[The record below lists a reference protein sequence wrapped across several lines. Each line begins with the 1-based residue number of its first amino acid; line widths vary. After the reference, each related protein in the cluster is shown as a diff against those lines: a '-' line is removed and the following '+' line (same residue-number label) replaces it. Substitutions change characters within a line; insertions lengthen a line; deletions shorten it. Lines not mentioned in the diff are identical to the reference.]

1 MDPRF
6 TFLASPF
13 PTDPANPREALPTD
27 DASLLDAY
35 STAVTRAVD
44 RVSPSVVKIDVTA
57 SLSRRGGS
65 GSGSGFVFTPDGLV
79 LTNSHVVRSGARFQ
93 LTFNDGQRALAT
105 LIGEDA
111 DTDTAVL
118 RTDAPVLQPAVLGS
132 SRTLRVGQL
141 AIAVGN
147 PFGFQFTVTAG
158 VISALGR
165 SMRSTT
171 GRMMEEVIQTDAA
184 LNPGNSGG
192 PLVNSRGEVIGIN
205 TATIVSAQGL
215 CFAIG
220 IDTAKFVASQLL
232 QYGRVRRS
240 WIGIAGQNVPLPRRL
255 AYEYQLKEATGIL
268 VVSVQDQ
275 SPASRAVL
283 REGDIITALAGQPVA
298 GIDALHRMLTA
309 ECAGKS
315 LSMELLRGVERLQ
328 LNIKPESK
336 PEE

>member
-1 MDPRF
+1 MEQRF
-6 TFLASPF
+6 AFLA
-13 PTDPANPREALPTD
+13 NPYPGESENTTGTPSTD
-27 DASLLDAY
+27 DAALLDSY
-35 STAVTRAVD
+35 STAVMRAVE
-44 RVSPSVVKIDVTA
+44 RVSPSVVKIDVKA
-57 SLSRRGGS
+57 SSRRGGS
-65 GSGSGFVFTPDGLV
+65 GSGFIFTPDGLV
-79 LTNSHVVRSGARFQ
+79 LTNSHVVRGGSRFE
-93 LTFNDGQRALAT
+93 LTFNDGQQTRAT

-118 RTDAPVLQPAVLGS
+118 RTDAAMIQPAVLGT
-132 SRTLRVGQL
+132 SRNLRVGQL

-171 GRMMEEVIQTDAA
+171 GRMIEEVIQTDAA

-232 QYGRVRRS
+232 QHGRVRRS

-255 AYEYQLKEATGIL
+255 AYEYQLREATGIL
-268 VVSVQDQ
+268 VVSVQEA
-275 SPASRAVL
+275 SPASRAAL
-283 REGDIITALAGQPVA
+283 REGDIIIGLDGHPIA
-298 GIDALHRMLTA
+298 GIDELHRLLTPDR
-309 ECAGKS
+309 AGQH
-315 LSMELLRGVERLQ
+315 LHLEILRGVQQLQ
-328 LNIKPESK
+328 LSITPEPK

>member
-1 MDPRF
+1 MEQRF
-6 TFLASPF
+6 AFLA
-13 PTDPANPREALPTD
+13 NPYPGESENTTGTPSTD
-27 DASLLDAY
+27 DAALLDSY
-35 STAVTRAVD
+35 STAVMRAVE
-44 RVSPSVVKIDVTA
+44 RVSPSVVKIDVKA
-57 SLSRRGGS
+57 SSRRGGS
-65 GSGSGFVFTPDGLV
+65 GSGFIFTPDGLV
-79 LTNSHVVRSGARFQ
+79 LTNSHVVRGGSRFE
-93 LTFNDGQRALAT
+93 LTFNDGQQTLAT

-118 RTDAPVLQPAVLGS
+118 RTDAAMIQPAVLGT
-132 SRTLRVGQL
+132 SRNLRVGQL

-171 GRMMEEVIQTDAA
+171 GRMIEEVIQTDAA

-232 QYGRVRRS
+232 QHGRVRRS

-255 AYEYQLKEATGIL
+255 AYEYQLKEAKPGATLHIRSCL
-268 VVSVQDQ
+268 PRRCSVRGP
-275 SPASRAVL
+275 SPGRHSSRHA
-283 REGDIITALAGQPVA
+283 R
-298 GIDALHRMLTA
+298 
-309 ECAGKS
+309 KS
-315 LSMELLRGVERLQ
+315 CGTW
-328 LNIKPESK
+328 
-336 PEE
+336 

>member
-6 TFLASPF
+6 SFLSGAF
-13 PTDPANPREALPTD
+13 PGDSSGTNEPTPVD

-44 RVSPSVVKIDVTA
+44 RVSPSVVKIDVR
-57 SLSRRGGS
+57 SSSSRHG

-79 LTNSHVVRSGARFQ
+79 LTNSHVVRDGSRFQ
-93 LTFNDGQRALAT
+93 LTLNDGQQALAT
-105 LIGEDA
+105 LIGEDP

-118 RTDAPVLQPAVLGS
+118 RTDAPILQPAVLGS
-132 SRTLRVGQL
+132 SSRLRVGQL

-232 QYGRVRRS
+232 QHGRVRRS

-255 AYEYQLKEATGIL
+255 AYEHRLKEGTGIL
-268 VVSVQDQ
+268 VVSVQDR
-275 SPASRAVL
+275 SPAARAVL
-283 REGDIITALAGQPVA
+283 REGDIITAIADQPVA
-298 GIDALHRMLTA
+298 GIDALHRLLTP
-309 ECAGKS
+309 EYAGKTLS
-315 LSMELLRGVERLQ
+315 LEILRGVERLQ
-328 LNIKPESK
+328 LSITPETKPDGE
-336 PEE
+336 

>member
-1 MDPRF
+1 MEPRF
-6 TFLASPF
+6 AFLASSF
-13 PTDPANPREALPTD
+13 ADDSANTNESAAIA

-35 STAVTRAVD
+35 STAVTRAVE

-57 SLSRRGGS
+57 SSSRRS
-65 GSGSGFVFTPDGLV
+65 GAGSGFVFTPDGLV
-79 LTNSHVVRSGARFQ
+79 LTNSHVVRGGSRFQ
-93 LTFNDGQRALAT
+93 LTFNDGQLALAT
-105 LIGEDA
+105 LVGEDA

-118 RTDAPVLQPAVLGS
+118 RTDAPTFQPAVLGS

-220 IDTAKFVASQLL
+220 IDTAKFVVSQLL
-232 QYGRVRRS
+232 QHGQVRRS

-255 AYEYQLKEATGIL
+255 AYEYQLKESTGIL
-268 VVSVQDQ
+268 VVSVQES
-275 SPASRAVL
+275 SPASRASL

-298 GIDALHRMLTA
+298 GIDALHRLLTD
-309 ECAGKS
+309 EYAGKILS
-315 LSMELLRGVERLQ
+315 LEILRGVERLQ
-328 LNIKPESK
+328 IDIKPETK
-336 PEE
+336 PAE

>member
-1 MDPRF
+1 MESRF
-6 TFLASPF
+6 SLLAGQLSGDS
-13 PTDPANPREALPTD
+13 TNPGESGPVN
-27 DASLLDAY
+27 DAPLLDAY
-35 STAVTRAVD
+35 STAVTQAVD
-44 RVSPSVVKIDVTA
+44 RVSPSVVKIDVKTA
-57 SLSRRGGS
+57 SSRRG

-79 LTNSHVVRSGARFQ
+79 LTNSHVVRGASSIQ
-93 LTFNDGQRALAT
+93 LSFHDGQRASAT

-118 RTDAPVLQPAVLGS
+118 RTDAKIIQPAVLGN
-132 SRTLRVGQL
+132 SRNLRVGQL

-158 VISALGR
+158 VVSALGR

-192 PLVNSRGEVIGIN
+192 PLVNSRGEVVGIN

-220 IDTAKFVASQLL
+220 IDTAKVVASQLL

-240 WIGIAGQNVPLPRRL
+240 WIGISGQNVPLPRRL
-255 AYEYQLKEATGIL
+255 AYEYQLKATTGIL
-268 VVSVQDQ
+268 VVSVQDDGP
-275 SPASRAVL
+275 SSRAEL
-283 REGDIITALAGQPVA
+283 REGDIITGLAGQPVA
-298 GIDALHRMLTA
+298 GIDELHRLLKAESAGQRLTI
-309 ECAGKS
+309 EI
-315 LSMELLRGVERLQ
+315 LRGVQRLQ
-328 LNIKPESK
+328 LDIIPEPK
-336 PEE
+336 PEEA

>member
-1 MDPRF
+1 MEQRF
-6 TFLASPF
+6 AFLAGPYPGESENTTGTPS
-13 PTDPANPREALPTD
+13 TD
-27 DASLLDAY
+27 DAALLDSY
-35 STAVTRAVD
+35 STAVMRAVE
-44 RVSPSVVKIDVTA
+44 RVSPSVVKIDVKA
-57 SLSRRGGS
+57 SSRRRGGS
-65 GSGSGFVFTPDGLV
+65 GSGFIFTPDGLV
-79 LTNSHVVRSGARFQ
+79 LTNSHVVRGGSRFE
-93 LTFNDGQRALAT
+93 LTFNDGQQTLAT

-118 RTDAPVLQPAVLGS
+118 RTDAAMIQPAVLGT
-132 SRTLRVGQL
+132 SRNLRVGQL

-171 GRMMEEVIQTDAA
+171 GRMIEEVIQTDAA

-232 QYGRVRRS
+232 QHGRVRRS

-268 VVSVQDQ
+268 VVSVQEA
-275 SPASRAVL
+275 SPASRAAL
-283 REGDIITALAGQPVA
+283 REGDIVIGLDGHSVA
-298 GIDALHRMLTA
+298 GIDELHRLLTPDR
-309 ECAGKS
+309 AGQH
-315 LSMELLRGVERLQ
+315 LQ
-328 LNIKPESK
+328 LEILRVVQQLQLSITPEPK

>member
-6 TFLASPF
+6 AFLAGSF
-13 PTDPANPREALPTD
+13 PDDSTGTNEPTPLD
-27 DASLLDAY
+27 DTSLLDAY
-35 STAVTRAVD
+35 STAVTRAVE
-44 RVSPSVVKIDVTA
+44 RVSPSVVKIDVK
-57 SLSRRGGS
+57 SSSRRG

-79 LTNSHVVRSGARFQ
+79 LTNSHVVRGGARYQ
-93 LTFNDGQRALAT
+93 LTFNDGQQALAT

-118 RTDAPVLQPAVLGS
+118 RTDAATLQPAVLGN

-165 SMRSTT
+165 SMGSTT

-232 QYGRVRRS
+232 QHGRVRRS

-255 AYEYQLKEATGIL
+255 AYEYQLKESTGIL
-268 VVSVQDQ
+268 VVSVQDG
-275 SPASRAVL
+275 SPASHAAL
-283 REGDIITALAGQPVA
+283 REGDIIVAIADQPVA
-298 GIDALHRMLTA
+298 GIDALHRLLTA
-309 ECAGKS
+309 ECAGMT
-315 LSMELLRGVERLQ
+315 LSVEILRGVERLQ
-328 LNIKPESK
+328 LSIKPETK

>member
-1 MDPRF
+1 MEPRF
-6 TFLASPF
+6 AFLASPS
-13 PTDPANPREALPTD
+13 PSDSINANEPAATD
-27 DASLLDAY
+27 DSFLLDAY
-35 STAVTRAVD
+35 STAVTRAVE
-44 RVSPSVVKIDVTA
+44 RVSSSVVKIDVK
-57 SLSRRGGS
+57 SSSSHRG

-79 LTNSHVVRSGARFQ
+79 LTNSHVVRGGSRFQ
-93 LTFNDGQRALAT
+93 LTFNDGQQALAT

-118 RTDAPVLQPAVLGS
+118 RTDAATLQPVVLGC

-165 SMRSTT
+165 SMRSAT

-232 QYGRVRRS
+232 QYGRLRRS

-268 VVSVQDQ
+268 VVSVQDG
-275 SPASRAVL
+275 SPASRTDL
-283 REGDIITALAGQPVA
+283 REGDIITAVADQPVA
-298 GIDALHRMLTA
+298 GIDALHRLLTA
-309 ECAGKS
+309 DRAGTILS
-315 LSMELLRGVERLQ
+315 LEVLRGVEMLQ
-328 LNIKPESK
+328 LSIKPETK
-336 PEE
+336 PDE

>member
-1 MDPRF
+1 MESRF
-6 TFLASPF
+6 AFLASSF
-13 PTDPANPREALPTD
+13 SDSSTNTTDPTQAD

-35 STAVTRAVD
+35 STAVTHAVE
-44 RVSPSVVKIDVTA
+44 RVSPSVVKIDVKSA
-57 SLSRRGGS
+57 SSRRG

-79 LTNSHVVRSGARFQ
+79 LTNSHVVRGGSRYQ
-93 LTFNDGQRALAT
+93 LTFHDGQQAPAT

-118 RTDAPVLQPAVLGS
+118 RTDASILQPAVLGS

-141 AIAVGN
+141 AVAVGN

-205 TATIVSAQGL
+205 TATIISAQGL

-232 QYGRVRRS
+232 QFGRVRRS

-255 AYEYQLKEATGIL
+255 AYEYQLAEATGIL
-268 VVSVQDQ
+268 VVSVQEN
-275 SPASRAVL
+275 SPASRASL
-283 REGDIITALAGQPVA
+283 REGDIITALDGQPIA
-298 GIDALHRMLTA
+298 GIDALHHLLTA
-309 ECAGKS
+309 ESAGKT
-315 LSMELLRGVERLQ
+315 LPLEVLRGVERLQ
-328 LNIKPESK
+328 LNIKPETK
-336 PEE
+336 PDE

>member
-1 MDPRF
+1 MEQRF
-6 TFLASPF
+6 AFLA
-13 PTDPANPREALPTD
+13 NPYPGESENTTGTPSTD
-27 DASLLDAY
+27 DAALLDSY
-35 STAVTRAVD
+35 STAVMRAVE
-44 RVSPSVVKIDVTA
+44 RVSPSVVKIDVKA
-57 SLSRRGGS
+57 SSRRRGGS
-65 GSGSGFVFTPDGLV
+65 GSGFIFTPDGLV
-79 LTNSHVVRSGARFQ
+79 LTNSHVVRGGSRFE
-93 LTFNDGQRALAT
+93 LIFNDGQQTLAT

-118 RTDAPVLQPAVLGS
+118 RTDAAMIQPAVLGT
-132 SRTLRVGQL
+132 SRNLRVGQL

-171 GRMMEEVIQTDAA
+171 GRMIEEVIQTDAA

-232 QYGRVRRS
+232 QHGRVRRS

-268 VVSVQDQ
+268 VVSVQEA
-275 SPASRAVL
+275 SPASRAPL
-283 REGDIITALAGQPVA
+283 REGDIVIGLDGHPVA
-298 GIDALHRMLTA
+298 GIDELHRLLTPDR
-309 ECAGKS
+309 AGQ
-315 LSMELLRGVERLQ
+315 ELQLEILRGVQQLQ
-328 LNIKPESK
+328 LSITPEPK

>member
-1 MDPRF
+1 
-6 TFLASPF
+6 
-13 PTDPANPREALPTD
+13 
-27 DASLLDAY
+27 
-35 STAVTRAVD
+35 VH
-44 RVSPSVVKIDVTA
+44 
-57 SLSRRGGS
+57 GGS
-65 GSGSGFVFTPDGLV
+65 
-79 LTNSHVVRSGARFQ
+79 RFQ
-93 LTFNDGQRALAT
+93 LTFNDGQQALAT

-118 RTDAPVLQPAVLGS
+118 RTDAPVLQPAALGS

-171 GRMMEEVIQTDAA
+171 GRVMEEVIQTDAA

-220 IDTAKFVASQLL
+220 VDTAKFVASQLL
-232 QYGRVRRS
+232 QHGRVHRS

-268 VVSVQDQ
+268 IVSVQGE
-275 SPASRAVL
+275 SPASRAAL
-283 REGDIITALAGQPVA
+283 RDGDIITALADQPVA
-298 GIDALHRMLTA
+298 GIDALHRLLTA
-309 ECAGKS
+309 ERAGTMLS
-315 LSMELLRGVERLQ
+315 LEILRGVERLCI
-328 LNIKPESK
+328 NIRPEMK
-336 PEE
+336 ADE

>member
-1 MDPRF
+1 MDPGF
-6 TFLASPF
+6 SFLSAAFPGDSSSPNE
-13 PTDPANPREALPTD
+13 PTPVD

-44 RVSPSVVKIDVTA
+44 RVSPSVVKIDVR
-57 SLSRRGGS
+57 SSFSRHG

-79 LTNSHVVRSGARFQ
+79 LTNSHVVRGGSRFQ
-93 LTFNDGQRALAT
+93 LTLNDGQQALAT
-105 LIGEDA
+105 LIGEDP

-118 RTDAPVLQPAVLGS
+118 RTDAPILQPAVLGS
-132 SRTLRVGQL
+132 SRRLRVGQL

-232 QYGRVRRS
+232 QHGRVRRS

-255 AYEYQLKEATGIL
+255 AYEHRLKEGTGIL
-268 VVSVQDQ
+268 VVSVQDR
-275 SPASRAVL
+275 SPAARAVL
-283 REGDIITALAGQPVA
+283 REGDIITAIADQPVA
-298 GIDALHRMLTA
+298 GIDALHRLLTP
-309 ECAGKS
+309 EYAGKTLS
-315 LSMELLRGVERLQ
+315 LEILRGVERLQ
-328 LNIKPESK
+328 LSITPETKPDE
-336 PEE
+336 

>member
-1 MDPRF
+1 MEPHF
-6 TFLASPF
+6 SFLASSYPGDSTN
-13 PTDPANPREALPTD
+13 PIDPPVTD

-35 STAVTRAVD
+35 STAVTRAVE
-44 RVSPSVVKIDVTA
+44 RVSSSVVKIDVKST
-57 SLSRRGGS
+57 SSRRA

-79 LTNSHVVRSGARFQ
+79 LTNSHVVRGGSRYQ
-93 LTFNDGQRALAT
+93 LTFNDGQQALAT
-105 LIGEDA
+105 LVGEDA

-118 RTDAPVLQPAVLGS
+118 RTDAPILQPAVLGS

-141 AIAVGN
+141 AVAVGN

-205 TATIVSAQGL
+205 TATIASAQGL

-220 IDTAKFVASQLL
+220 IDTTKYVASQLL

-240 WIGIAGQNVPLPRRL
+240 WVGIAGQNVPLPRRL
-255 AYEYQLKEATGIL
+255 AYEYQFKEATGIL
-268 VVSVQDQ
+268 VVSVQEG
-275 SPASRAVL
+275 SPASRASV
-283 REGDIITALAGQPVA
+283 REGDIITALDDKPIA
-298 GIDALHRMLTA
+298 GIDELHRLLTA
-309 ECAGKS
+309 DCADKAMA
-315 LSMELLRGVERLQ
+315 LEVLRGVERLQ
-328 LNIKPESK
+328 IHIRPETKPED
-336 PEE
+336 

>member
-6 TFLASPF
+6 AFLADAF
-13 PTDPANPREALPTD
+13 PGDSTNTNESTPPD
-27 DASLLDAY
+27 DTSLLDAY
-35 STAVTRAVD
+35 STAVTRAVE
-44 RVSPSVVKIDVTA
+44 RVSSSVVKIDVK
-57 SLSRRGGS
+57 SSSRRG

-79 LTNSHVVRSGARFQ
+79 LTNSHVVRGGASYQ
-93 LTFNDGQRALAT
+93 LTFNDGQQGLAT

-118 RTDAPVLQPAVLGS
+118 RTDVATLQPAVLGN

-171 GRMMEEVIQTDAA
+171 GRMMEEVVQTDAA

-232 QYGRVRRS
+232 QHGRVRRS

-255 AYEYQLKEATGIL
+255 AYEYQLKESTGIL
-268 VVSVQDQ
+268 VVSVQDG
-275 SPASRAVL
+275 SPASCAAL
-283 REGDIITALAGQPVA
+283 REGDIIVAIADQPVA
-298 GIDALHRMLTA
+298 GIDALHRLLTA
-309 ECAGKS
+309 ERAGVIIS
-315 LSMELLRGVERLQ
+315 VELLRGVEKLQ
-328 LNIKPESK
+328 LSIKPETK
-336 PEE
+336 PDE

>member
-1 MDPRF
+1 MEPDF
-6 TFLASPF
+6 AFLASPY
-13 PTDPANPREALPTD
+13 PDNSSNRNEQSVPD
-27 DASLLDAY
+27 DSSLLDAY
-35 STAVTRAVD
+35 STAVTRAVE
-44 RVSPSVVKIDVTA
+44 RVSPSVVKIDVKSA
-57 SLSRRGGS
+57 SSRRGGS
-65 GSGSGFVFTPDGLV
+65 GSGFIFTPDGLL
-79 LTNSHVVRSGARFQ
+79 LTNSHVVRGGSRFE
-93 LTFNDGQRALAT
+93 LTFNDGQQALAT
-105 LIGEDA
+105 LIGEDQ

-118 RTDAPVLQPAVLGS
+118 RTDAAILQPAVFGS

-232 QYGRVRRS
+232 QYGKVRRS

-268 VVSVQDQ
+268 VVSVQED
-275 SPASRAVL
+275 SPASRATL
-283 REGDIITALAGQPVA
+283 RDGDIITAIAGQPVA
-298 GIDALHRMLTA
+298 GIDALHRLLTA
-309 ECAGKS
+309 ERAGKIFP
-315 LSMELLRGVERLQ
+315 LEVLRGIERLE
-328 LNIKPESK
+328 LSIRPETKPDE
-336 PEE
+336 

>member
-1 MDPRF
+1 M
-6 TFLASPF
+6 
-13 PTDPANPREALPTD
+13 ANR
-27 DASLLDAY
+27 
-35 STAVTRAVD
+35 R
-44 RVSPSVVKIDVTA
+44 
-57 SLSRRGGS
+57 SR
-65 GSGSGFVFTPDGLV
+65 
-79 LTNSHVVRSGARFQ
+79 
-93 LTFNDGQRALAT
+93 T

-118 RTDAPVLQPAVLGS
+118 RTDAATLQPAVLGN

-220 IDTAKFVASQLL
+220 IDIAKFVASQLL
-232 QYGRVRRS
+232 QHGRVRRS

-255 AYEYQLKEATGIL
+255 AYEYQLKESDGYL
-268 VVSVQDQ
+268 SSLSVQDG
-275 SPASRAVL
+275 SPASRAAL
-283 REGDIITALAGQPVA
+283 REGDIIVAIADQPVA
-298 GIDALHRMLTA
+298 GIDALQRLLTA
-309 ECAGKS
+309 ERGGVTMS
-315 LSMELLRGVERLQ
+315 VELLRGVEKLQ
-328 LNIKPESK
+328 LSIKPETK
-336 PEE
+336 PDE